1 MKFSLSTLHYPL
13 FTPMVV
19 WEVDFYRRPLQ
30 DEAGNP
36 LWELVICDATDTF
49 RYSAFCPQAKAG
61 AAWLVEQLQQLF
73 ATEQPQPT
81 CIKTFRPA
89 TLSLLEAVSQALR
102 IPVEGTRSTPALKQ
116 YLEELAQ
123 QYPALPGYT
132 GHPYK
137 PVDLDRPPPLPLT
150 ETLLGQQWRFAALP
164 ASELVD
170 AFTGR
175 MMPVLEMPE
184 SLLPLNLGL
193 ASTTLIPGVVID
205 GGRRSLPLTRWIAEV
220 HPVSLS
226 YVAGAPD
233 GLILEAGL
241 VDRWIIATFEDPEVA
256 TAATEYERRKQDSQG
271 LHFLLVQPDDSGM
284 TYTGFWLLKFVRD
297 F

>member
-1 MKFSLSTLHYPL
+1 MI
-13 FTPMVV
+13 V
-19 WEVDFYRRPLQ
+19 WEADFYRRPLQ

-61 AAWLVEQLQQLF
+61 AGWLTDQLQQLF
-73 ATEQPQPT
+73 ATDHPQPT
-81 CIKTFRPA
+81 CIRTFRPA
-89 TLSLLEAVSQALR
+89 TLSLLESASQSLGIA
-102 IPVEGTRSTPALKQ
+102 VEGTRSTPALKQ
-116 YLEELAQ
+116 YLAELAQ

-132 GHPYK
+132 GQPYN
-137 PVDLDRPPPLPLT
+137 PVDLDRPPPLPLP
-150 ETLLGQQWRFAALP
+150 ETILGQQWRFAALS

-170 AFTGR
+170 AFTNR
-175 MMPVLEMPE
+175 MIPVLQMPE

-205 GGRRSLPLTRWIAEV
+205 GGRRSLPLARWLEQV
-220 HPVSLS
+220 HPVSLN
-226 YVAGAPD
+226 YIAGAPD

-241 VDRWIIATFEDPEVA
+241 VNRWIIATFEDAEVS
-256 TAATEYERRKQDSQG
+256 TAAAEYEQRKQNSQG

-284 TYTGFWLLKFVRD
+284 TYTGFWLLRIAN
-297 F
+297 

>member
-1 MKFSLSTLHYPL
+1 
-13 FTPMVV
+13 MVI
-19 WEVDFYRRPLQ
+19 WEADFYRRPLQ
-30 DEAGNP
+30 DESGNS

-49 RYSAFCPQAKAG
+49 RYSAFCPQAEASVG
-61 AAWLVEQLQQLF
+61 WLTDQLQQLI

-81 CIKTFRPA
+81 YIKAFRPA
-89 TLSLLEAVSQALR
+89 TLSLLEAASQSLG

-116 YLEELAQ
+116 YLEELAE

-132 GHPYK
+132 GQPYQ

-175 MMPVLEMPE
+175 MIPVLQMPE

-193 ASTTLIPGVVID
+193 ASRTLIPGIVID
-205 GGRRSLPLTRWIAEV
+205 GGRRSLPLARWIEQV
-220 HPVSLS
+220 HPVSLNYIS
-226 YVAGAPD
+226 GAPD
-233 GLILEAGL
+233 GLVLEAGL
-241 VDRWIIATFEDPEVA
+241 VDRWIVATFEDPEVA
-256 TAATEYERRKQDSQG
+256 TAAAEYERRKQVSQG

-284 TYTGFWLLKFVRD
+284 TYTGFWLLRNED
-297 F
+297 DITA

>member
-1 MKFSLSTLHYPL
+1 MLI
-13 FTPMVV
+13 

-30 DEAGNP
+30 DESGQP
-36 LWELVICDATDTF
+36 LWELVICDARDTF
-49 RYSAFCPQAKAG
+49 RYSAFCPQAEASAG
-61 AAWLVEQLQQLF
+61 WLADQLQQLF

-89 TLSLLEAVSQALR
+89 SLRLLESACQSLGIA
-102 IPVEGTRSTPALKQ
+102 VEGTRSTPALKQ

-132 GHPYK
+132 GQPYQ
-137 PVDLDRPPPLPLT
+137 PVDLDRPPPLPLP

-170 AFTGR
+170 AFTDR
-175 MMPVLEMPE
+175 MIPVLHMPE
-184 SLLPLNLGL
+184 SLLPLNVGL

-205 GGRRSLPLTRWIAEV
+205 GGRRSLPLAQWIAQM
-220 HPVSLS
+220 HPVSLN
-226 YVAGAPD
+226 YIAGAPD

-241 VDRWIIATFEDPEVA
+241 VDRWIIATFEDPEVR
-256 TAATEYERRKQDSQG
+256 AAAAEYERRKQGSQG

-284 TYTGFWLLKFVRD
+284 TYTGFWLLRNEEDEGMKG
-297 F
+297 